1 MRRSTGQ
8 LSIRQLHRDF
18 LAIDFPEYQREP
30 DVWSRDQKQR
40 LIDSILRRF
49 DIASIYLYERDD
61 AVLEC
66 IDGRQR
72 LNAIMSFLGENER
85 DERDNGFAIRLH
97 NEVSDSLRTDFDE
110 FNGLTFGDIQKLG
123 TEASRRA
130 IAAVLDYP
138 LSVVYLSGATEPD
151 EFNLQFLRLNLGTLI
166 NAGEKLH
173 AMVGSARDL
182 LFDGGVLGAHPF
194 FNEVR
199 IPTRRFS
206 KEVTAAQVLLQAESL
221 DRVGDFTRA
230 RHFDLQRFLK
240 QHSALGPSSP
250 VVVSLVEVL
259 DGLAASS
266 GGLGSHLR
274 NRAMTV
280 SVVLLAWRLEL
291 RKAKE
296 FAEFGEF
303 VVAFLDRLRWQVR
316 NMREYRVDARYGY
329 LVDFQRDLTQAS
341 VEKPAVVHR
350 HEILEDQWQRW
361 RTTHRLDGDDEYIAE
376 FGQPPTLS

>member
-8 LSIRQLHRDF
+8 LNIGQLQRDF

-49 DIASIYLYERDD
+49 DISSIYLYKRDD

-72 LNAIMSFLGENER
+72 LNAIMSFLGENDR
-85 DERDNGFAIRLH
+85 DERDNGFAIRLQ
-97 NEVSDSLRTDFDE
+97 NEISDSLHTDFDE
-110 FNGLTFGDIQKLG
+110 FNGFTFGELQEVR
-123 TEASRRA
+123 TMASQRA
-130 IAAVLDYP
+130 VAAVLDYP
-138 LSVVYLSGATEPD
+138 LSVVYLSGAAEPD

-194 FNEVR
+194 FDEVR

-221 DRVGDFTRA
+221 DRAGDFTRA

-240 QHSALGPSSP
+240 QQSALGSDSP

-259 DGLAASS
+259 DGLAASG
-266 GGLGSHLR
+266 GGLGDHIR

-280 SVVLLAWRLEL
+280 SVVLLACRLEV
-291 RKAKE
+291 RTPMK

-316 NMREYRVDARYGY
+316 NMREYQVDTRYGY
-329 LVDFQRDLTQAS
+329 LVEFQRDLTQAS

-350 HEILEDQWQRW
+350 HETLKVQWDRW
-361 RTTHRLDGDDEYIAE
+361 RTTHRLDGDDEYVAE
-376 FGQPPTLS
+376 FGAPPTLT